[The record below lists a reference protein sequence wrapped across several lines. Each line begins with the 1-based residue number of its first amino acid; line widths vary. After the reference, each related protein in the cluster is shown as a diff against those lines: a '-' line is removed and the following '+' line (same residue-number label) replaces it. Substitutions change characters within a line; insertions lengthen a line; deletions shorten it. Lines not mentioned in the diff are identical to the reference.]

1 MELSTATV
9 HLADHLRA
17 DCFARLQGGTNPHV
31 PQHDASA
38 LVLFGKV
45 CYFLRVR
52 LAHLVG
58 EMDGMILIFETCLA
72 AVDGAPVPR
81 GRFIVEDLHERNLLQ
96 QDMLEDSEQSRRLLK
111 CLPQILLDL
120 LAEVVLVECVIIVH
134 HDYLPH
140 CVLICC

>member
-1 MELSTATV
+1 MELSTTTV

-38 LVLFGKV
+38 LVLFGQV
-45 CYFLRVR
+45 CYFLRGR

-58 EMDGMILIFETCLA
+58 EMDGMILILETGLA

-96 QDMLEDSEQSRRLLK
+96 QDMLEDSEQSGRLLK
-111 CLPQILLDL
+111 CLPQILLGL
-120 LAEVVLVECVIIVH
+120 LAEVVLVEGVIIVH

>member
-1 MELSTATV
+1 MELSTTTV

-17 DCFARLQGGTNPHV
+17 DCFACLQGGTNPHV

-38 LVLFGKV
+38 LVLFGQV
-45 CYFLRVR
+45 CYFLRGR

-58 EMDGMILIFETCLA
+58 EMDGMILIFETGLA
-72 AVDGAPVPR
+72 AVDGASVPR

-96 QDMLEDSEQSRRLLK
+96 QDMLEDSEQSGRLLK
-111 CLPQILLDL
+111 CLPQIKLGL
-120 LAEVVLVECVIIVH
+120 LAEVVLVEGVIIIDH
-134 HDYLPH
+134 NDLPH